1 MTSLYDYICEHLIHG
16 EIFESSSPISDNA
29 IWYRLGIHKF
39 LWPGSKPSH
48 EKWIKKYNISKS
60 DPRPGIIR
68 MAKDIMV
75 KPLKSEQEVIGR
87 KKWDLD
93 GLIGESEKQLLHPD
107 YWTMQ
112 QYIYDVHK
120 RKHDVLTIFECSNA
134 KPYSTQ
140 SIVQKIFL
148 EKYDY
153 FTDFACISN
162 PGIIPMEFSHFYPYR
177 YDEWDHYAEE
187 PDIAQKYCDVNI
199 ARVLHYVKKMGYKH
213 VLVVMQNDHPQ
224 TLFNQ
229 MVKSNVEDCN
239 EWLHIVTNDN
249 FRKEYHK
256 KMDPKFGR
264 GLAVQRMQSS
274 PLLRDRYQKVLHKYI
289 DKSREDDWK
298 ELMEILDKLYG
309 DEKSSGRRELEEWR
323 EKRNLV
329 PYDTSKGKVKSFKRM
344 SPDSNVES
352 SKVDAYIKFIEK
364 YCDELEDRIKK
375 AKSSEEYHKN
385 IAFTVLDLLLLY
397 WKDKTLKDPDTEY
410 WNMKAALNKYK
421 NEDIVGLKD
430 YDYCYYFKSGLDQCE
445 IKEDDLLKSLNK
457 LQVIQLNRAKEHN
470 KKIKSL

>member
-1 MTSLYDYICEHLIHG
+1 MISLFDYIKENI
-16 EIFESSSPISDNA
+16 ITESKSPTSDNA
-29 IWYRLGIHKF
+29 IWFRLGIHKY
-39 LWPGSKPSH
+39 LWSKPSQ
-48 EKWIKKYNISKS
+48 EKWNKKYNISKT

-87 KKWDLD
+87 GDWDLD

-134 KPYSTQ
+134 KPYSSQ
-140 SIVQKIFL
+140 SIVRNIFL

-199 ARVLHYVKKMGYKH
+199 ARVLHYVKKLGYKH

-229 MVKSNVEDCN
+229 MVKDNVDNCN
-239 EWLHIVTNDN
+239 DWLHIVTNDN
-249 FRKEYHK
+249 FRKSYHASA
-256 KMDPKFGR
+256 DAKFGNH
-264 GLAVQRMQSS
+264 GLAIQRMQSS
-274 PLLRDRYQKVLHKYI
+274 PALRERYEKVLHKYI
-289 DKSREDDWK
+289 DSDREKDWK
-298 ELMEILDKLYG
+298 SLMKILDKIYG
-309 DEKSSGRRELEEWR
+309 DEKHAGKTELEEWR
-323 EKRNLV
+323 EERNLV
-329 PYDTSKGKVKSFKRM
+329 PYDTTAGKVKSFKRM
-344 SPDSNVES
+344 SPDSNVEA
-352 SKVDAYIKFIEK
+352 SKVEDYTKFIKK

-410 WNMKAALNKYK
+410 WNMKAALNKLK
-421 NEDIVGLKD
+421 HEDIVGLKD
-430 YDYCYYFKSGLDQCE
+430 YDYCYYFKSGLEACE
-445 IKEDDLLKSLNK
+445 LTEEELMKSLDK
-457 LQVIQLNRAKEHN
+457 LQVIQVDRAKEHN
-470 KKIKSL
+470 KKIKNL

>member
-1 MTSLYDYICEHLIHG
+1 MISLGDYINSNI
-16 EIFESSSPISDNA
+16 IYESKSPTSDNA
-29 IWYRLGIHKF
+29 VLYRLGIHKYM
-39 LWPGSKPSH
+39 WAGSAPSR
-48 EKWIKKYNISKS
+48 ERWNKKYNISKS

-68 MAKDIMV
+68 MAKDILA

-87 KKWDLD
+87 GDWDLD

-112 QYIYDVHK
+112 QYIYDVHE

-140 SIVQKIFL
+140 SIVKNIFL

-224 TLFNQ
+224 ALFNQ
-229 MVKSNVEDCN
+229 MVKDNVDNCN
-239 EWLHIVTNDN
+239 EWLHLVTDDN
-249 FRKEYHK
+249 FRKEYHEVADK
-256 KMDPKFGR
+256 KFGR

-274 PLLRDRYQKVLHKYI
+274 KALRERYQRVLHKYI
-289 DKSREDDWK
+289 DSSREKDWK
-298 ELMEILDKLYG
+298 SLMDILDKLYG
-309 DEKSSGRRELEEWR
+309 SDKSAGRTELEEWR
-323 EKRNLV
+323 EERKLV
-329 PYDTSKGKVKSFKRM
+329 PYDTTAGKVKSFKRLT
-344 SPDSNVES
+344 PESNVDS
-352 SKVDAYIKFIEK
+352 SKVEEYTKFIKK

-410 WNMKAALNKYK
+410 WNMKAALNKLK
-421 NEDIVGLKD
+421 HEDIVELKD
-430 YDYCYYFKSGLDQCE
+430 YDYCYYFKSGLEGCE
-445 IKEDDLLKSLNK
+445 ITEDDLLKSLDD
-457 LQVIQLNRAKEHN
+457 LQVIQINKAKEHN
-470 KKIKSL
+470 KKIKNI